1 MRSTIHTQLLPTI
14 LRLVLCRWSLCFYE
28 AFRTIRKYF
37 LFQCFNTFPLS
48 RTDSFLFFQVADDAL
63 IGENLN
69 DSIVYGQFLRH
80 SSTISIIYCIAYS
93 IVFFV
98 GLIGNFFVISVV
110 FRVPRMKSV
119 TNLFIANLALA
130 DMLVIIFCVP
140 ATLMSN
146 LFVREY

>member
-1 MRSTIHTQLLPTI
+1 MKLSERSGNI
-14 LRLVLCRWSLCFYE
+14 
-28 AFRTIRKYF
+28 F